1 MTIPRRI
8 AARVASASDGVHGP
22 FGPFS
27 RPGGP
32 TVGKNGG
39 VTLRAGPL
47 ERDATLPD
55 GRVVH
60 VRVGLPEDGYITPKD
75 LETVTLELSGN
86 GEHLAAVTTILEPAQ
101 VDEALVLLRRV
112 VDGLESGELAPTAHA
127 IEPLAD
133 TLPT

>member
-1 MTIPRRI
+1 
-8 AARVASASDGVHGP
+8 
-22 FGPFS
+22 
-27 RPGGP
+27 
-32 TVGKNGG
+32 

-55 GRVVH
+55 GRIVR

-75 LETVTLELSGN
+75 LETVTLELSGD

-101 VDEALVLLRRV
+101 VDEARVLLRRV
-112 VDGLESGELAPTAHA
+112 VDGLESGRLAPTAHA